1 MSKHTYAS
9 INAAIEVLRETCQ
22 DNNYC
27 STCPLYNHHYGCKM
41 MSEEPSEWT
50 DLDETKEEHFYD

>member
-1 MSKHTYAS
+1 MSRHSYAS

-22 DNNYC
+22 SNNSC
-27 STCPLYNHHYGCKM
+27 DCCPLYNHHYGCKL
-41 MSEEPSEWT
+41 EEQPSEWT

>member
-1 MSKHTYAS
+1 MSRHTYVE
-9 INAAIEVLRETCQ
+9 INEAIEVLRETCQ
-22 DNNYC
+22 SNNSC
-27 STCPLYNHHYGCKM
+27 STCPLYNQNYGCKM